1 MRGICLDEECAVYEL
16 PEEIKEKNKSIE
28 FTILDNKY
36 KKRLENIY
44 QTIKND
50 VSKDNIK
57 LLYSNIPNTEVREEY
72 IKGLIFSIIS
82 NNIIAEYNIKKNCI
96 YLYTSR
102 YSGSSLTHEVLHS
115 LSSYYDEDR
124 NIFYN
129 GFSQTTNNHSLGEAL
144 NEGYTEYQNIE
155 IFKANINETLYIYE
169 IIIVKLLEKIVGR
182 RYMRDMYFHADLYNL
197 IRTINNFTSIN
208 NIKNFLYRT
217 DYILNYRKSIFKSE
231 KATDAFLGINHF
243 LIDTY
248 SNYLLYLYNN
258 GEINTCE
265 LDYLYLLF
273 INELRQILDINL
285 PINRDLLNKNIK
297 DNNWVHIERIKR
309 KL

>member
-28 FTILDNKY
+28 FTILNNKY
-36 KKRLENIY
+36 KNRLENIY
-44 QTIKND
+44 QIIKND
-50 VSKDNIK
+50 VSKDDIK

-82 NNIIAEYNIKKNCI
+82 NNVLAEHNIKKNCI

-182 RYMRDMYFHADLYNL
+182 RYMKDMYFHADLYNL
-197 IRTINNFTSIN
+197 IRTLNNFTSIN

>member
-197 IRTINNFTSIN
+197 IRTLNNFTSIN

>member
-1 MRGICLDEECAVYEL
+1 MRGICLDEKCAVYEL
-16 PEEIKEKNKSIE
+16 PEKIKEKNKSIE

-50 VSKDNIK
+50 VSKDDIK
-57 LLYSNIPNTEVREEY
+57 LLYSNIPNTKVREEY

-82 NNIIAEYNIKKNCI
+82 NNTIAEYKVKKNCI

-197 IRTINNFTSIN
+197 IRTLNNFTSIN
-208 NIKNFLYRT
+208 DIKNFLYRT

-273 INELRQILDINL
+273 INKLRQILDINL

>member
-16 PEEIKEKNKSIE
+16 PEKIKEKNKSIE

-50 VSKDNIK
+50 VSKDDIK

-82 NNIIAEYNIKKNCI
+82 NNTIAEYNIKKNCI

-115 LSSYYDEDR
+115 LGSYYDEDR

-155 IFKANINETLYIYE
+155 IFKSNINETLYIYE

-197 IRTINNFTSIN
+197 IRTLNNFTSIN
-208 NIKNFLYRT
+208 NIKNFIYRT

-273 INELRQILDINL
+273 INKLRQILDINL

-297 DNNWVHIERIKR
+297 DNNWVHIEKIKR

>member
-1 MRGICLDEECAVYEL
+1 MRGICLDEECVVYEL
-16 PEEIKEKNKSIE
+16 PKKIKEKNKSIE

-36 KKRLENIY
+36 KKSLENIY

-50 VSKDNIK
+50 VSKDDIK
-57 LLYSNIPNTEVREEY
+57 LLYSNIPNTEVRKEY

-82 NNIIAEYNIKKNCI
+82 NNTIAEYNIKKNCI

-129 GFSQTTNNHSLGEAL
+129 GFSQTTNNYSLGEAL

-197 IRTINNFTSIN
+197 IRTLNNFTSIN
-208 NIKNFLYRT
+208 NIKNFIYRT

-273 INELRQILDINL
+273 INKLRQILDINL

-297 DNNWVHIERIKR
+297 DNNWVYIERIKR

>member
-1 MRGICLDEECAVYEL
+1 MRGICLDKECAIYEL

-28 FTILDNKY
+28 FTILNNKY
-36 KKRLENIY
+36 KNRLENIY

-50 VSKDNIK
+50 VSKDNIT
-57 LLYSNIPNTEVREEY
+57 LLYSNIPNTEVRENY

-82 NNIIAEYNIKKNCI
+82 NNTLAEHDMEKNRI

-102 YSGSSLTHEVLHS
+102 FSGSSLTHEVLHS
-115 LSSYYDEDR
+115 LSSYHDEEKH
-124 NIFYN
+124 IFYN
-129 GFSQTTNNHSLGEAL
+129 GFSQKTNNHSVGEAL

-155 IFKANINETLYIYE
+155 IFKSNINETLYIYE

-182 RYMRDMYFHADLYNL
+182 RYMKDMYFHADLYNL
-197 IRTINNFTSIN
+197 IRTLNNFTSIN
-208 NIKNFLYRT
+208 SIKNFLYRT

-243 LIDTY
+243 LIETY

-258 GEINTCE
+258 GEINTYE

>member
-1 MRGICLDEECAVYEL
+1 MRGVCLDEECVVYEL
-16 PEEIKEKNKSIE
+16 PEKIKEKNKSIE

-36 KKRLENIY
+36 KKSLENIY

-50 VSKDNIK
+50 VSKDDIK

-82 NNIIAEYNIKKNCI
+82 NNTIAEHNIKKNCI

-129 GFSQTTNNHSLGEAL
+129 GFSQTTNNYSLGEAL

-155 IFKANINETLYIYE
+155 MFKVKGNETSYVYE
-169 IIIVKLLEKIVGR
+169 IIIIKLLEKIIGKK
-182 RYMRDMYFHADLYNL
+182 YMKDMYFHADLYNL
-197 IRTINNFTSIN
+197 IRTLNNFTNIT
-208 NIKNFLYRT
+208 NIKNFIYRT

-231 KATDAFLGINHF
+231 KATDTLLAINHF

-273 INELRQILDINL
+273 ITELRQMLDIKL
-285 PINRDLLNKNIK
+285 PINKDLLNRNIS
-297 DNNWVHIERIKR
+297 DNAWIHSERIRR

>member
-197 IRTINNFTSIN
+197 IRTLHNFTSIT
-208 NIKNFLYRT
+208 NIKNLLYKT

>member
-1 MRGICLDEECAVYEL
+1 MRGICLDKECAIYEL

-28 FTILDNKY
+28 FTILNNKY
-36 KKRLENIY
+36 KNRLENIY
-44 QTIKND
+44 QIIKND
-50 VSKDNIK
+50 VSKDNIT
-57 LLYSNIPNTEVREEY
+57 LLYSNIPNTEVRKSY
-72 IKGLIFSIIS
+72 IKGLIFSITS
-82 NNIIAEYNIKKNCI
+82 NNVLAEHDIEKNCI

-129 GFSQTTNNHSLGEAL
+129 GFSQTTNNHSLGEAI

-155 IFKANINETLYIYE
+155 IFKANCNETLYIYE
-169 IIIVKLLEKIVGR
+169 IIIIKLLEKIISKKH
-182 RYMRDMYFHADLYNL
+182 MRDMYFHADLYNL
-197 IRTINNFTSIN
+197 VRTLNNFTNIN

-231 KATDAFLGINHF
+231 KANDAFLGINHF
-243 LIDTY
+243 LIDIY

-258 GEINTCE
+258 GEINTYE

-285 PINRDLLNKNIK
+285 PINRDLLNRNIN
-297 DNNWVHIERIKR
+297 DNAWTHSERIKR

>member
-28 FTILDNKY
+28 FTILNNKY
-36 KKRLENIY
+36 KNRLENIY
-44 QTIKND
+44 QIIKND
-50 VSKDNIK
+50 VSKDDIK

-82 NNIIAEYNIKKNCI
+82 NNVLAEYNIKKNCI

-182 RYMRDMYFHADLYNL
+182 RYMKDMYFHADLYNL
-197 IRTINNFTSIN
+197 IRTLNNFTNIT
-208 NIKNFLYRT
+208 NIKNFIYRT

>member
-82 NNIIAEYNIKKNCI
+82 NNIIEEYNIKKNCI

-197 IRTINNFTSIN
+197 IRTLNNFTSIN

>member
-28 FTILDNKY
+28 FTILNNKY
-36 KKRLENIY
+36 KNRLENIY
-44 QTIKND
+44 QIIKND
-50 VSKDNIK
+50 VSKDDIK

-82 NNIIAEYNIKKNCI
+82 NNVLAEYNIKKNCI

-182 RYMRDMYFHADLYNL
+182 RYMKDMYFHADLYNL
-197 IRTINNFTSIN
+197 IRTLNNFTNIT
-208 NIKNFLYRT
+208 NIKNFIYRT

-273 INELRQILDINL
+273 INKLRQILDINL

>member
-1 MRGICLDEECAVYEL
+1 MRGICLDEECVVYEL
-16 PEEIKEKNKSIE
+16 PEKIKEKNKSIE

-36 KKRLENIY
+36 KKSLENIY

-50 VSKDNIK
+50 VSKDDIK

-82 NNIIAEYNIKKNCI
+82 NNTIAEYNIKKNCI

-129 GFSQTTNNHSLGEAL
+129 GFSQTTNNYSLGEAL

-169 IIIVKLLEKIVGR
+169 IIIIKLLEKIVGR

-197 IRTINNFTSIN
+197 IRTLNNFTSIN
-208 NIKNFLYRT
+208 NIKNFIYRT

-273 INELRQILDINL
+273 INKLRQILDINL